1 MSCGAPRSPP
11 TRSCPGGRDRGP
23 SDPVFRTPRGAGHL
37 KRSRLRHNRH
47 PDRQHRTR
55 AVAPV
60 ARDDPSPQRLDKT
73 ATDRQ
78 TEPGAGTPAILRLD
92 PVEFVENALEI
103 GRWYPGSLIDDF
115 DLDEFSI
122 TL

>member
-1 MSCGAPRSPP
+1 MRQFRLPR
-11 TRSCPGGRDRGP
+11 RRN
-23 SDPVFRTPRGAGHL
+23 
-37 KRSRLRHNRH
+37 LRHNRH

-122 TL
+122 TLCADIDAAAGRRIFRRIVE